1 MQFSFR
7 PGVARQLAL
16 AAGAL
21 SIASFMASC
30 NGGGGDFAKTKSG
43 IEYKIFKKEGGKYTA
58 TTLANGEDPTFK
70 DRQGKFLLAHVTYLT
85 GKDSVLQSSRQQ
97 LAGHAVPLP
106 LMPVDKKNS
115 QTEALSLVQPGDSAV
130 FRFRADSL
138 FKGRP
143 VPPEL
148 KRGGNMLVMQVVG
161 VKVVDQAEAMAM
173 QQELQQIAMSEQQ
186 RQMRVYA
193 ADQDKKDES
202 TIQDYIKK
210 NNLTAAKKS
219 ATGSGV
225 YILTTQPG
233 TGPNAKAG
241 QLVTVKYRGTLLDG
255 KEFDSSAK
263 HPGQPDFSFALGRG
277 QVIPGWDDA
286 LAQLNKGAKATILV
300 PSSLAYG
307 KAGSPPAIP
316 ANSPLRFDI
325 EVVDVKE
332 APKMPAASMAP
343 PTAAPAPTASAAK

>member
-21 SIASFMASC
+21 SIASLVSSC
-30 NGGGGDFAKTKSG
+30 NGGGDFTKTKSG
-43 IEYKIFKKEGGKYTA
+43 IEYKLFKKDGGKYTSRTVA
-58 TTLANGEDPTFK
+58 GGEDPTFK
-70 DRQGKFLLAHVTYLT
+70 DRQGKFLLANVTYLT

-97 LAGHAVPLP
+97 LQNHPVPLP
-106 LMPVDKKNS
+106 LMVATRKGG
-115 QTEALSLVQPGDSAV
+115 QEEALALVQPGDSAV

-143 VPPEL
+143 VPNEL
-148 KRGGNMLVMQVVG
+148 KRGGGVLVMQVVG
-161 VKVVDQAEAMAM
+161 VKVIDQAEAMAM
-173 QQELQQIAMSEQQ
+173 QQELQQIAMAEQQ
-186 RQMRVYA
+186 RQMRAYA
-193 ADQDKKDES
+193 ADQDKKDEMAL
-202 TIQDYIKK
+202 QDYLKK

-233 TGPNAKAG
+233 TGSNAKAG
-241 QLVTVKYRGTLLDG
+241 QLVAVKYRGTLLDG

-263 HPGQPDFSFALGRG
+263 HPGQPDFSFAVGRG

-286 LAQLNKGAKATILV
+286 LTQLSKGAKATILI

-307 KAGSPPAIP
+307 KTGSPPNIP

-325 EVVDVKE
+325 EVVDIKD
-332 APKMPAASMAP
+332 APKMPAGAMGPAAQAP
-343 PTAAPAPTASAAK
+343 MAAPAGR

>member
-1 MQFSFR
+1 MQFTFR

-21 SIASFMASC
+21 SIASLVSSC
-30 NGGGGDFAKTKSG
+30 NSGGDFAKTKSG
-43 IEYKIFKKEGGKYTA
+43 IEYKLFKKDGSKYTA
-58 TTLANGEDPTFK
+58 RTVANGEDPTFK

-97 LAGHAVPLP
+97 LQNHPVPLP
-106 LMPVDKKNS
+106 LMAATRKGG
-115 QTEALSLVQPGDSAV
+115 QEEALALVQPGDSAV

-143 VPPEL
+143 VPAEL
-148 KRGGNMLVMQVVG
+148 KRGGNYLVMQVVG
-161 VKVVDQAEAMAM
+161 VKVIDQAEAMSM
-173 QQELQQIAMSEQQ
+173 QQELQQIAMAEQQ
-186 RQMRVYA
+186 RQMRAYA
-193 ADQDKKDES
+193 ADQDKKDEV
-202 TIQDYIKK
+202 TLQDYIKK

-233 TGPNAKAG
+233 TGPDAKPG

-263 HPGQPDFSFALGRG
+263 HPGQPDFSFAVGRG

-286 LAQLNKGAKATILV
+286 LTQLSKGAKATILV

-325 EVVDVKE
+325 EVVDIKD
-332 APKMPAASMAP
+332 APKMPAGAMNPAAQAP
-343 PTAAPAPTASAAK
+343 TSAPAGQ

>member
-21 SIASFMASC
+21 SLASLMASC
-30 NGGGGDFAKTKSG
+30 NGGGDYSKTKSG
-43 IEYKIFKKEGGKYTA
+43 VEYKLFKKDGGKYTA
-58 TTLANGEDPTFK
+58 RTVAGGEDATYK

-85 GKDSVLQSSRQQ
+85 GKDSVLQSSRTQ
-97 LAGHAVPLP
+97 LANHPVPLP
-106 LMPVDKKNS
+106 LAPVTKKGG
-115 QTEALSLVQPGDSAV
+115 QEEALSLVQPGDSAV

-148 KRGGNMLVMQVVG
+148 KRGGNALIMQVVG
-161 VKVVDQAEAMAM
+161 VKVIDQTEAMAM
-173 QQELQQIAMSEQQ
+173 QQELQQIAMAEQQ
-186 RQMRVYA
+186 RQMRAYA
-193 ADQDKKDES
+193 ADQDKKDE
-202 TIQDYIKK
+202 TTLQDYIKK

-233 TGPNAKAG
+233 TGSNPKPG
-241 QLVTVKYRGTLLDG
+241 QMVTVKYRGTLLDG

-263 HPGQPDFSFALGRG
+263 HPGQPDFSFAVGRG

-286 LAQLNKGAKATILV
+286 LTQLPKGSKATILV

-307 KAGSPPAIP
+307 KQGSPPNIP
-316 ANSPLRFDI
+316 GNSPLRFDI
-325 EVVDVKE
+325 EVVDVKD
-332 APKMPAASMAP
+332 APKMPAMMPPAAS
-343 PTAAPAPTASAAK
+343 TAPAPAGK